1 MKKILLSCLCLV
13 PLFTGCGF
21 EIPEKVSVKTNA
33 QYSFSFGTFSK
44 SISEYISVDSINDMI
59 NKKDD
64 DDSSNP
70 GDGTETSPSYNLKV
84 YDYNPGGTSGIQQFL
99 IEVPI
104 KDIPVDVSAYMENLD
119 FNSTFENMSFEK
131 SISAPEFAGQKVE
144 AAVQLPNIAGD
155 LENLNLGTIP
165 TISIENRTM
174 DLDLPAVPITFDSNR
189 FSYKSVKYE
198 KGSLQFR
205 FAVVPQSRINGFET
219 TIKAIKLYEY
229 DSVAN
234 KPVGEPLAM
243 TSKSMKLL
251 DGDDYLFEI
260 SLDGKTLKPLMC
272 VKFEGSVKGVAAAS
286 RIGAQYSLSIGL
298 KGTKLNSV
306 EGFKSDALSGTEYNF
321 FQTLKLDQASSDFI
335 ACKIKDGLL
344 SVKAEYPAGWSGI
357 EYESRYVNVWYGSK
371 DRVDGEF
378 IVDTSAKSDWTKT
391 EENKYLLN
399 RKCPLLGKII
409 QNGKNVT
416 LGGAFNFKSGD
427 DGINIVFEDG
437 KMPSIKVMTE
447 ITISE
452 LDYAVVDFSS
462 YKDSLAVKFEKD
474 FPSEVTTFVN
484 YMDIKPSGIVIE
496 YENGLPAGNDINV
509 KVVSEL
515 LGIDAT
521 ESMDKKTGEMSFMGT
536 ESKRI
541 KPSENSKIDMTADVL
556 MPVVDDKHADW
567 SILEPIVAGHDY
579 PVMLKNIPINQT
591 SNNEF
596 SIKLNVKPK
605 FDWEKISLNLG
616 SAIPT
621 DALEGNFDTGLSLS
635 SLFDDVR
642 KSIDEDNTFIK
653 RLAVDRVPVYLYFSK
668 PDCKNGIFNGITFS
682 GIVKMSDGDDE
693 TYILGEN
700 AKYEKLKAVS
710 DAEALE
716 MDENDVVISKL
727 SQDKASAYKDIA
739 SILNSALQSDD
750 AQEDAKSLS
759 LSYSLKMGNEEGN
772 DEVEIEKSALEGQTA
787 TSIKVF
793 ARILLPLELR
803 TIAGTDGKGPTLDI
817 FKAAG
822 LTEEGKDL
830 FGRSEA
836 TDIEDFDKFT
846 RIVDKVTM
854 VYKFKNDFL
863 NGDKS
868 WFNFDLSKVS
878 ENANEESKPVTNL
891 DHTSYKKYLSQ
902 GQIEI
907 TKNDLYH
914 CLEAYPFKANF
925 EIGVEPG
932 TTIKVPR
939 NAVFEAAF
947 AVRIDTNGDEKID
960 LFGGEDD
967 D

>member
-1 MKKILLSCLCLV
+1 MKKILLSCFCLV
-13 PLFTGCGF
+13 PLFAGCGF

-131 SISAPEFAGQKVE
+131 SITAPEFAEQKIEAEVE
-144 AAVQLPNIAGD
+144 LPDIAK
-155 LENLNLGTIP
+155 NLVDMNLGAIDD
-165 TISIENRTM
+165 ISIPNPGSEVS
-174 DLDLPAVPITFDSNR
+174 LDLPIMPFVFKSEG
-189 FSYKSVKYE
+189 FSYSSVTYE
-198 KGSLQFR
+198 KGYIRLLFKQKER
-205 FAVVPQSRINGFET
+205 VNKFET
-219 TIKAIKLYEY
+219 TISSIKLYEY
-229 DSVAN
+229 DTVKEES
-234 KPVGEPLAM
+234 VGEALAQ
-243 TSKSMKLL
+243 TTESKTLL
-251 DGDDYLFEI
+251 DGDVEFKI
-260 SLDGKTLKPLMC
+260 SLAGKKLKPSMC
-272 VKFEGSVKGVAAAS
+272 IKFEGKVKGVYPAS
-286 RIGAQYSLSIGL
+286 VSGAKYSLNIGL
-298 KGTKLNSV
+298 KDFQLRSV
-306 EGFKSDALSGTEYNF
+306 EGFKSDALSSEEYSF
-321 FQTLKLDQASSDFI
+321 YQTLKLDQASSDFI

-378 IVDTSAKSDWTKT
+378 VVDTSAKSDWTKT

-484 YMDIKPSGIVIE
+484 YMDIEPSGIVIE

-567 SILEPIVAGHDY
+567 SILEPVVAGHDY

-668 PDCKNGIFNGITFS
+668 PDCENGIFNGIKFS
-682 GIVKMSDGDDE
+682 GIVKMSDGDEE

-700 AKYEKLKAVS
+700 AKYEKLEAVS

-739 SILNSALQSDD
+739 SILNLALQSDD

-759 LSYSLKMGNEEGN
+759 LSYSLKMGNDEGN

-803 TIAGTDGKGPTLDI
+803 TIAGTDGKGPTFDI

-836 TDIEDFDKFT
+836 TDIEDFDKYT

-939 NAVFEAAF
+939 NAVFEAAV